1 MSDEELIR
9 GYYNETLSPTE
20 RTQFEERLESDNGFK
35 EQAQSMELELLAFR
49 NLERESIKSKF
60 NDWEE
65 EVEESGNSTFNIK
78 SWKVW
83 SVAAAIILVGT
94 LTFRLIN
101 TEDVDLYS
109 SYYSYYDNYEV
120 TTLRNQPDE
129 LTKREKAYQYYD
141 QKDFKNA
148 FVTFEQLD
156 TLQKADQ
163 FFLSLSY
170 MGADNWGK
178 AEATLAEIQNSDFD
192 YQSASKWYLALV
204 YIKLEKPENSVSIL
218 ESIQSD
224 SEFGEKAKELLEELK
239 N

>member
-9 GYYNETLSPTE
+9 GYYNETLNPTE
-20 RTQFEERLESDNGFK
+20 RTEFEERLESDNEFK

-60 NDWEE
+60 NDWEA
-65 EVEESGNSTFNIK
+65 EVEESGNSPLNIK

-83 SVAAAIILVGT
+83 STAAAIILIGT

-101 TEDVDLYS
+101 TEDADLYS

-129 LTKREKAYQYYD
+129 LTNREKAYQHYD
-141 QKDFKNA
+141 LKDFKSA
-148 FVTFEQLD
+148 VVTFEQLD

-170 MGADNWGK
+170 MGADEWNK
-178 AEATLAEIQNSDFD
+178 AEAALTEIQKSDFA

-204 YIKLEKPENSVSIL
+204 YIKLEKHQKSLPIL

-224 SEFGEKAKELLEELK
+224 SEFGEKAKELLHKLK